1 MQPLLYLR
9 RIASASALMSDAYM
23 DIHAI
28 RRQRVAQLIERL
40 KLTYSAF
47 GGRVEVA
54 PQTVSRWFR
63 DDKHAK
69 NIGEKVARRIEEL
82 CELPRGWLDG
92 EAVVAEPRAP
102 YNAEPMRLETL
113 LSLLAVQLDTATPA
127 NRPLIADLM
136 QRFVLD
142 PAARDGA
149 VSAIRS
155 LVPMPSTNE
164 RVERAF
170 GLPRKAGNSH

>member
-1 MQPLLYLR
+1 MQALLNLQH
-9 RIASASALMSDAYM
+9 IASETGLGSSAGM
-23 DIHAI
+23 DIYET
-28 RRQRVAQLIERL
+28 RRTRVTLLIKRL
-40 KLTYSAF
+40 GLNYSQF
-47 GGRVEVA
+47 GDRVEVA

-82 CELPRGWLDG
+82 CDLPRGWLDG
-92 EAVVAEPRAP
+92 VDTVAEVAAT

-113 LSLLAVQLDTATPA
+113 LSLLAVQLDTATAA

-149 VSAIRS
+149 VAAIRS
-155 LVPMPSTNE
+155 LVPVPSPDE
-164 RVERAF
+164 RVARSF
-170 GLPRKAGNSH
+170 GTPRKADNHH